1 MSEQN
6 EAVASE
12 KPAKKKGPKV
22 TASTKAKLSRKT
34 LRDRRRATLRLKLAA
49 DKEFAKTFFEAR
61 SKRSTLRK
69 TTFRKRHSKAAS
81 A

>member
-6 EAVASE
+6 QAAAEA
-12 KPAKKKGPKV
+12 PAKKKGPKV
-22 TASTKAKLSRKT
+22 TPSAKAKLSRKT
-34 LRDRRRATLRLKLAA
+34 LRDRRRKVMRVKLAT

-61 SKRSTLRK
+61 SKRSVARK
-69 TTFRKRHSKAAS
+69 SAFRKRHTKAAAS